1 MGPVGTSELFKTA
14 VRVLSAHLERRPLD
28 QADESFLRREEGNA
42 QAPVEELA
50 RAVIQRE
57 LGRSGSY

>member
-14 VRVLSAHLERRPLD
+14 VRVLGAHREHRPPD
-28 QADESFLRREEGNA
+28 KADESFLRRAEGNA

-50 RAVIQRE
+50 RAAIQRE
-57 LGRSGSY
+57 LGRPGTY